1 MALINFKITDVQLTP
16 QTVNVSGTFTIS
28 VTVENIIHSIQEA
41 AGGMLLDA
49 AGNALEYVPQEEWN
63 LVTAAG
69 EPITAADNEKI
80 IVISE

>member
-49 AGNALEYVPQEEWN
+49 AGNALEYVPQEEWK